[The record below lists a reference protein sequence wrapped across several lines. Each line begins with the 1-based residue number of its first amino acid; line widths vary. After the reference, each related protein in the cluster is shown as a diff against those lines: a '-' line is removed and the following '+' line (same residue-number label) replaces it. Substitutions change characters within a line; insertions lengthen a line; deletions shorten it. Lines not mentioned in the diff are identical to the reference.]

1 MEISRFKRDKIIFKL
16 IFTGVSLVFL
26 FWFVNFSKI
35 IGAGPPGGGLGNGN
49 LGNGTSI
56 GGDLNRIKL
65 YVYPTANYNNLGN
78 SIEVGTQSINTSDD
92 FNKFYNISP
101 LAVVL
106 DKSFYRLEIPA
117 TNSIN
122 LNFRRLEP
130 IATLTQISGNCQDL
144 GGYSENNKCI
154 VYGMINSTLLNRNN
168 EYELWQILAA
178 RSGINGININLGSVY
193 FYIISSST
201 AINPD
206 NKFEDQYHLRPLTS
220 TVNLN
225 SATTSSQINYQV
237 YYKKFYCPNNT
248 LDNVISFIEPSGRG
262 FDSLKVD
269 PVKDFGENLKYYIV
283 KTLTV
288 NNQASSGT
296 YRLFLSQSGSSDTR
310 RSNIV
315 NIIVN
320 NQQRQTPTLSLTC
333 SANPTQVWVGS
344 STFYTLTASSSNSL
358 GNSTFTLSIY
368 NEYLTS
374 TINFSTSSYLAST
387 SYQVSTSVVI
397 ERFGTYTATATLI
410 SNNSTTQA
418 ICPSVNADCQCLYR
432 PQAGQYQIS
441 CRVDNNQWTA
451 WELYRGE
458 INEVV
463 RSCNCGTRDVLN
475 RYERCRQ

>member
-1 MEISRFKRDKIIFKL
+1 MEISRFKRDKILFKL
-16 IFTGVSLVFL
+16 IFTGVSLLFL

-35 IGAGPPGGGLGNGN
+35 IATGPSGGGVGI
-49 LGNGTSI
+49 GNGTST
-56 GGDLNRIKL
+56 GGEFNSIKL

-78 SIEVGTQSINTSDD
+78 SIEVGTNSINTSDD

-117 TNSIN
+117 INNIN
-122 LNFRRLEP
+122 LTFTRLEP
-130 IATLTQISGNCQDL
+130 QSTSNQISGDCQNL

-168 EYELWQILAA
+168 EYELWQFSA
-178 RSGINGININLGSVY
+178 RDLGSIY

-206 NKFEDQYHLRPLTS
+206 NKFEDQYYLLPLTS

-225 SATTSSQINYQV
+225 STTRSSQINYQV
-237 YYKKFYCPNNT
+237 YYKKFYCPNIT
-248 LDNVISFIEPSGRG
+248 LDNVISFIRPSDRG

-288 NNQASSGT
+288 DNQASSGT
-296 YRLFLSQSGSSDTR
+296 YNLFLSQSGSFDTK

-315 NIIVN
+315 NIIVNN

-333 SANPTQVWVGS
+333 STTPLQVWVGS
-344 STFYTLTASSSNSL
+344 SALYILSASSSNSL

-374 TINFSTSSYLAST
+374 TINFSTSSYIVST

-418 ICPSVNADCQCLYR
+418 ICSSVNADCQCLYR